1 MPASG
6 HFLSATVETVLPPDL
21 FRDQPVQTGERVRLE
36 PLTEA
41 VLDDYL
47 AMLADPE
54 LGRLTG
60 SHATFEPER
69 VREWLASRADQ
80 PDRVDW
86 AAVRISDGAFL
97 GESVLNDVD
106 HDNASSNFRIALAPG
121 FLGQGYGTEITR
133 LTLDH
138 GFAAGLHRISLTV
151 FAFNPRAR
159 RVYEK
164 CGFVVEGRCRE
175 VLRWDGAWHDEYVMS
190 VLATDPR

>member
-1 MPASG
+1 
-6 HFLSATVETVLPPDL
+6 VLPPDL
-21 FRDQPVQTGERVRLE
+21 FRDQPAQVGERVRLE

-54 LGRLTG
+54 LDRLTG
-60 SHATFEPER
+60 SQATHEPAE
-69 VREWLASRADQ
+69 VHEWLATRADQ
-80 PDRVDW
+80 ADRVDW
-86 AAVRISDGAFL
+86 AAIRISDGAFL
-97 GESVLNDVD
+97 GEAVLNLYDPA
-106 HDNASSNFRIALAPG
+106 NASCNFRIALARG
-121 FLGQGYGTEITR
+121 FLDRGYGTEITR

-151 FAFNPRAR
+151 FAFNPRAQ

-164 CGFVVEGRCRE
+164 CGFVVEGRSRE
-175 VLRWDGAWHDEYVMS
+175 VLHRDGAWHDEYVMG

>member
-1 MPASG
+1 M
-6 HFLSATVETVLPPDL
+6 LPPDL
-21 FRDQPVQTGERVRLE
+21 FRDQPVQIGERVRLE

-41 VLDDYL
+41 VLVDYL

-60 SHATFEPER
+60 SAEQHAPER
-69 VREWLASRADQ
+69 IREWLATRAAQ
-80 PDRVDW
+80 VDRVDW
-86 AAVRISDGAFL
+86 AAIRIADGAFL
-97 GESVLNDVD
+97 GEAVLNQYDPA
-106 HDNASSNFRIALAPG
+106 NAWCNFRIALAAG
-121 FLGQGYGTEITR
+121 HLGQGYGTEITR

-164 CGFVVEGRCRE
+164 CGFRVEGRSRE
-175 VLRWDGAWHDEYVMS
+175 VLWWDGGWHDEYVMG

>member
-1 MPASG
+1 M
-6 HFLSATVETVLPPDL
+6 LPPDL
-21 FRDQPVQTGERVRLE
+21 FREQPVQLGERVRLE

-60 SHATFEPER
+60 AQVDHEPSR
-69 VREWLASRADQ
+69 IREWLRTRADQ
-80 PDRVDW
+80 VDRVDW
-86 AAVRISDGAFL
+86 AALRSTDGAFL
-97 GESVLNDVD
+97 GESVLNAFDP
-106 HDNASSNFRIALAPG
+106 DNASCNFRIALAPR

-151 FAFNPRAR
+151 FEFNPRAR

-164 CGFVVEGRCRE
+164 CGFVVEGRSRE
-175 VLRWDGAWHDEYVMS
+175 VLRWDGAWHDEYVMG

>member
-1 MPASG
+1 
-6 HFLSATVETVLPPDL
+6 VLPPDL
-21 FRDQPVQTGERVRLE
+21 FRDQPVQLGARVRLE

-60 SHATFEPER
+60 SPETHEPDR
-69 VREWLASRADQ
+69 ARQWLATRADQ
-80 PDRVDW
+80 TDRVDW
-86 AAVRISDGAFL
+86 AAIRIADGAFL
-97 GESVLNDVD
+97 GEAVLNLYDPA
-106 HDNASSNFRIALAPG
+106 NASCNFRIALAPAH
-121 FLGQGYGTEITR
+121 LGQGYGTEITR

-164 CGFVVEGRCRE
+164 CGFVVEGRSRE
-175 VLRWDGAWHDEYVMS
+175 VLRWDGGWHDEYVMG